1 MEVPQDLQETFRAMI
16 SHEGLKGIIEF
27 LLHTQNTFIIN
38 LKQHDDAIDKLQD
51 NEEHVTILEKKF
63 KDLERYKRETLETH
77 KKKLT
82 EHDDRI

>member
-1 MEVPQDLQETFRAMI
+1 M
-16 SHEGLKGIIEF
+16 
-27 LLHTQNTFIIN
+27 
-38 LKQHDDAIDKLQD
+38 QD